1 MYLPFFCNDY
11 FINIFII
18 TYSPY
23 STNNQVIN
31 YSLCQMPLCIIIGQ
45 MNEEMKR
52 NTEPVIEAGWFNSLR
67 KSLIGELIQIVV
79 ISLIIVI
86 PFRMYIAQP
95 FLVSGPSMDD
105 TFANGQYLI
114 VDELTYQTRNPQ
126 RGEVV
131 IFHYPLDTTKYFIK
145 RVIGLPGETVQIK
158 NDVVTICQVDCATDK
173 NKFTLNEPYIK
184 LDKLNQPPRPDS
196 LVTLKDGEYYVLGD
210 NRAVSSDSRI
220 WGPVKRSL
228 FSGRP
233 FLRLIPFNKMS
244 LFPGQVEAAHASTS
258 EIK

>member
-1 MYLPFFCNDY
+1 
-11 FINIFII
+11 
-18 TYSPY
+18 
-23 STNNQVIN
+23 
-31 YSLCQMPLCIIIGQ
+31 MPLCIIMVK
-45 MNEEMKR
+45 MNEEIKKEV
-52 NTEPVIEAGWFNSLR
+52 EPVTETGWFNTFR
-67 KSLIGELIQIVV
+67 KSFFGELLQIVL

-114 VDELTYQTRNPQ
+114 VDELTYEMRNPQ

-158 NDVVTICQVDCATDK
+158 SDVVTICHLDCATDK

-184 LDKLNQPPRPDS
+184 LDKLNPPRPDETI
-196 LVTLKDGEYYVLGD
+196 TLKTDEYFVLGD
-210 NRAVSSDSRI
+210 NRPVSSDSRI

-233 FLRLIPFNKMS
+233 FLRLIPLNKIS

-258 EIK
+258 VEK